1 MGNCLFVCLFACFTS
16 LFVPIRVG
24 YLSQT
29 QMCAA
34 FSLRLVW
41 VLLPSTFDDSTI
53 NNISTTAH

>member
-1 MGNCLFVCLFACFTS
+1 
-16 LFVPIRVG
+16 VPIRVG